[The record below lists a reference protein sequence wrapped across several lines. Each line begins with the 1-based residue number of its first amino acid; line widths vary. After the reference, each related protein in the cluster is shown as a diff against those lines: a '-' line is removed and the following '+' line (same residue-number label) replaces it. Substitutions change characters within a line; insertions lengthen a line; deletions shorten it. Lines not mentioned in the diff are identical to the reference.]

1 MLEVGGNLDDGPF
14 DFAVDRKNG
23 LATILLFGSDN
34 IVIDA
39 HEWAI
44 MFYEVSTVLDWLHR
58 VLEQA
63 DVLQLG
69 ILDVD
74 VAQLVI
80 VQVQDLHL
88 WEYAEL

>member
-1 MLEVGGNLDDGPF
+1 MLEVGRNLDDGPF
-14 DFAVDRKNG
+14 DFAVDRKDG
-23 LATILLFGSDN
+23 LASILLFGSDN

-44 MFYEVSTVLDWLHR
+44 VFYEVSTVLDWLHR

-69 ILDVD
+69 IPDVGL
-74 VAQLVI
+74 AQLVI

-88 WEYAEL
+88 GEYAEL